1 MSFTS
6 LVVHLFSLRLAPACL
21 PSFFSN
27 WHMTI
32 TSCLL
37 ALFLRLSC
45 EKHMKGLEFLQLP
58 GDRVLHDD
66 AVSDCPYWTF
76 DNEGD
81 ANSLVLV
88 SLRDSLSKL
97 VAHDSFMCAG
107 DRIYFENLGSI
118 IKEHRPCHFRLSTIG
133 GVTPEVLLLIPRSYL
148 DPVVMWEPGGYPIN
162 HEIVSGPG
170 GHDQEVEQ
178 GPGGRLGTR
187 RFLQNLRSYLGSGGR
202 FEPRGCSEPEGRLG
216 TRRFLLDP
224 EVILNPKVSFG
235 PRGRFKPGGCSGPGG
250 RFEPGGPEIFS
261 GHEECLGT
269 RRFLITWG
277 TVLRLPRQDYS
288 RNLFG
293 FHILLL
299 GSWPLSSSYD
309 VFYFC
314 RKSLTGLEGAGVGV
328 MTQVP
333 GFAAFH
339 VWRRRVLI
347 APCISQ

>member
-1 MSFTS
+1 
-6 LVVHLFSLRLAPACL
+6 
-21 PSFFSN
+21 
-27 WHMTI
+27 
-32 TSCLL
+32 
-37 ALFLRLSC
+37 
-45 EKHMKGLEFLQLP
+45 
-58 GDRVLHDD
+58 
-66 AVSDCPYWTF
+66 
-76 DNEGD
+76 
-81 ANSLVLV
+81 
-88 SLRDSLSKL
+88 
-97 VAHDSFMCAG
+97 MCAG
-107 DRIYFENLGSI
+107 DQIYFENLGSI

-148 DPVVMWEPGGYPIN
+148 DPVVMWEPGGSPID

-202 FEPRGCSEPEGRLG
+202 FEPRGCSGPEGRLG

-224 EVILNPKVSFG
+224 EVILNPKVSVG
-235 PRGRFKPGGCSGPGG
+235 PRGHFKPGGCSGPGG
-250 RFEPGGPEIFS
+250 RFELGGPEIFS
-261 GHEECLGT
+261 GHEEFLGT
-269 RRFLITWG
+269 RRFLITRG

-288 RNLFG
+288 QYLFG

-299 GSWPLSSSYD
+299 GSWPLLSSYD

-314 RKSLTGLEGAGVGV
+314 RKSLAGLEGAGVGV

-347 APCISQ
+347 APCTFHNGTLGTPMRLRLHMGFRNWHVSYDAPCVRHQRVDEDASLVQARSLRSDRAPARARSLRNDRAEWALGCHVVTELWLEIGRYVATERSTGLVAA